1 MPELPSIAEELLPV
15 LLLGLIFVYSLAT
28 LLIITALL
36 IVSMLRA
43 RFRLTE
49 AVTNDQLLAVLA
61 QTGLK
66 RLGPQIVD
74 PAAFERATGIC
85 SQYPFGRVRRPIL
98 HLYRNRLM
106 RVQFFTGVAG
116 LLAISAMGW
125 AKDYLHITQIEIAI
139 PAGPA
144 FVAALVLILLF
155 VIFGEMAVDVTGK
168 ALLGRIS
175 EIPSRNASRST
186 LLIPAEGERVG
197 PGSLSGSVATP
208 FGAIAPILDSIERL
222 MEVIERRRS
231 SLREPML
238 QLSASAEA
246 MTAMAKAL
254 SERAFDTA
262 QAGTEFRA
270 AIDRL
275 TAKIEQLAER
285 PAEMAQAA
293 TQALGNDEL
302 KTAIERLTAKI
313 EQLTERPAETAQAAT
328 HALGSDELKTAIDRL
343 TAKIEQLAERPAE
356 TAQAATYALGSD
368 ELKTAIDRLTA
379 KIEQAGRTRSRSS
392 RGDRDK
398 LRNLLKEF
406 E

>member
-1 MPELPSIAEELLPV
+1 MISCSRSWLRPASNASVPKLSILPRSREQREFVAST
-15 LLLGLIFVYSLAT
+15 LLG
-28 LLIITALL
+28 
-36 IVSMLRA
+36 
-43 RFRLTE
+43 
-49 AVTNDQLLAVLA
+49 
-61 QTGLK
+61 
-66 RLGPQIVD
+66 
-74 PAAFERATGIC
+74 AFGDRSYIC
-85 SQYPFGRVRRPIL
+85 
-98 HLYRNRLM
+98 RNRLM

-285 PAEMAQAA
+285 PAE
-293 TQALGNDEL
+293 
-302 KTAIERLTAKI
+302 
-313 EQLTERPAETAQAAT
+313 
-328 HALGSDELKTAIDRL
+328 
-343 TAKIEQLAERPAE
+343 